1 MTGTRVS
8 WNTEPTTLMPEPIHI
23 ARVPA
28 GNDAVARRL
37 DDAERERVAA
47 FLAAGTP
54 ILMTTA
60 LGPDKL
66 DPARGKV
73 VGASFRT
80 DGAWVWNDGLTY
92 YVRVHGVAPED
103 ELLLWIREQNYR
115 CAAPDEAAQDHA
127 LDALYATFSS

>member
-1 MTGTRVS
+1 
-8 WNTEPTTLMPEPIHI
+8 MPESIHI
-23 ARVPA
+23 ARVSVDNFSA
-28 GNDAVARRL
+28 DDGVVGARL

-66 DPARGKV
+66 DPARGNV
-73 VGASFRT
+73 VGASYRT
-80 DGAWVWNDGLTY
+80 DGTWVWSDGLAY

-103 ELLLWIREQNYR
+103 DLLLWIRGRDYR
-115 CAAPDEAAQDHA
+115 CATPDESTQDRA
-127 LDALYATFSS
+127 LDVLWATFRS